1 MGIFKSQEI
10 LKKIGNNE
18 LLISET
24 VIVDNQ
30 DHLTNGENFILVKNN
45 GKSNIFLNSKTTEHI
60 IIKSLTDV
68 VVYGDLLI
76 DEDDSILTI
85 PFRSFAAAPQ
95 KRKTKTDDDS
105 ISRVASPNSFFLN
118 AALPAAGGAD
128 DVSLSSSRERL
139 GIFYNRKIL

>member
-45 GKSNIFLNSKTTEHI
+45 GKSNIFLIGTS
-60 IIKSLTDV
+60 
-68 VVYGDLLI
+68 
-76 DEDDSILTI
+76 SI
-85 PFRSFAAAPQ
+85 
-95 KRKTKTDDDS
+95 
-105 ISRVASPNSFFLN
+105 FFLIY
-118 AALPAAGGAD
+118 
-128 DVSLSSSRERL
+128 VISSSFTSFNNELL
-139 GIFYNRKIL
+139 GLGSMHITL

>member
-1 MGIFKSQEI
+1 MGIFKSRET

-18 LLISET
+18 FLISET

-30 DHLTNGENFILVKNN
+30 DYSTNGEKFILVKNN

-76 DEDDSILTI
+76 DEEFDEVILGKGSCVE
-85 PFRSFAAAPQ
+85 F
-95 KRKTKTDDDS
+95 K
-105 ISRVASPNSFFLN
+105 FF
-118 AALPAAGGAD
+118 GD
-128 DVSLSSSRERL
+128 FWYILSSD
-139 GIFYNRKIL
+139 GIKND